1 MLLREMCGSIWEVL
15 GKTEEYR
22 IIWGDLSER
31 NHLVEM
37 GIHKMK
43 LIQLIFKE

>member
-22 IIWGDLSER
+22 IIWGDLSDRRLWEE
-31 NHLVEM
+31 L
-37 GIHKMK
+37 GKDKMK
-43 LIQLIFKE
+43 LLELIFKK